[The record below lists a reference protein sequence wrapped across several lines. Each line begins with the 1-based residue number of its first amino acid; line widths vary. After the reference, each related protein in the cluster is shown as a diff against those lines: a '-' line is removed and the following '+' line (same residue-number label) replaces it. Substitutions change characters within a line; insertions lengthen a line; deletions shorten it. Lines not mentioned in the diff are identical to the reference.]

1 MSNYKYNKYKNK
13 YINYKN
19 QSGGVGSE
27 DTNKSIPLFYEK
39 IPILCLKYSS
49 NIPKLLDFTTNNP
62 FTDDYLRTLNTDL
75 SNRINDNNKILI
87 ISSDQYKKITELAE
101 LICKYSDTNNP
112 ELTELVEDLHSAYD
126 QYNTMLFGLV
136 NKIKQQIDIYKKT
149 ISGVLKQRSNYTVDY
164 NALDSEVYTSNN
176 CINDYNTKNNTT
188 LRDTFTTFI
197 LNTIK
202 VVLKIK
208 NIYST
213 SSSEQERTT
222 LKNIENE
229 TINFLSNKTLF
240 LEKIQHIIDYLN
252 TPYNDTSFM
261 ISSDKDINNINNKN
275 IQELEKILA
284 FINTTSIDKDKLP
297 LLTGEIIKYSQELV
311 KSNTQ
316 LELKYTSLNM
326 NKKNLYDKFK
336 DSEYLTT
343 VLLIKTMVNE
353 NNIGIGIDDIN
364 SIPEKLNDLQ
374 LFQKTYEIQ
383 ENIAN
388 SIINKIRKSLNMAV
402 IH

>member
-222 LKNIENE
+222 LKN
-229 TINFLSNKTLF
+229 
-240 LEKIQHIIDYLN
+240 
-252 TPYNDTSFM
+252 
-261 ISSDKDINNINNKN
+261 
-275 IQELEKILA
+275 
-284 FINTTSIDKDKLP
+284 
-297 LLTGEIIKYSQELV
+297 LTFG
-311 KSNTQ
+311 
-316 LELKYTSLNM
+316 
-326 NKKNLYDKFK
+326 
-336 DSEYLTT
+336 
-343 VLLIKTMVNE
+343 
-353 NNIGIGIDDIN
+353 
-364 SIPEKLNDLQ
+364 
-374 LFQKTYEIQ
+374 
-383 ENIAN
+383 
-388 SIINKIRKSLNMAV
+388 R
-402 IH
+402 